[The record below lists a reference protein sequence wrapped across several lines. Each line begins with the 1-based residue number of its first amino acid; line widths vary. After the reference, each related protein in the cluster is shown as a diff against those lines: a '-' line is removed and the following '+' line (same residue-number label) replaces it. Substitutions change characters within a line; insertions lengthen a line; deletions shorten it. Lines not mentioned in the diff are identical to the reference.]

1 MFIIYQYD
9 YTVYDFNLKL
19 KNLVSRKTI
28 KL

>member
-9 YTVYDFNLKL
+9 YTVYGFNLKL
-19 KNLVSRKTI
+19 KNLVSRITI